1 MRILFLGDV
10 VGRNA
15 RKTVLSNL
23 ANLKSKY
30 HIDFTIVNVE
40 NAADGRGVT
49 PKIADDFLN
58 TGVDVLTTGNHV
70 WDKREII
77 NYISQE
83 SRLLRPINMPEG
95 TPGNGKK
102 EILIKNGT
110 KILVLNAMANL
121 FMPKNESV
129 FQTLDKTLM
138 NISLGTDYNAII
150 LDLHGEATS
159 EKMAVGHYFDGKIS
173 MIVGTH
179 THIPT
184 ADYQILPNGTAYQT
198 DIGMCGDYDSVIG
211 MEKKGAIS
219 RFFSKKSFLKVAK
232 GEITICGS
240 IVEIDDK
247 TGKAL
252 KISPLR
258 MGGRLSST
266 VD

>member
-15 RKTVLSNL
+15 RKTVLSNI
-23 ANLKSKY
+23 AHLKSKY

-58 TGVDVLTTGNHV
+58 IGVDVLTTGNHV

-102 EILIKNGT
+102 EIFLENGN
-110 KILVLNAMANL
+110 KILVLNAMTNL
-121 FMPKNESV
+121 FMSKNESV
-129 FQTLDKTLM
+129 FQTLDRTLM
-138 NISLGTDYNAII
+138 NISLGNDYNAII

-266 VD
+266 ID